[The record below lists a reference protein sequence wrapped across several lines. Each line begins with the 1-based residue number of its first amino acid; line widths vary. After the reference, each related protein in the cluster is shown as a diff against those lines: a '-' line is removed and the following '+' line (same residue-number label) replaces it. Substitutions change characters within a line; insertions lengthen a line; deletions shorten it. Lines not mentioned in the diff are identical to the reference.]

1 MSKMEFIVFILL
13 FAVVCGLLD
22 ARINAKKQRGMK

>member
-1 MSKMEFIVFILL
+1 MSFILFLVL

-22 ARINAKKQRGMK
+22 AKVRRSDSPIRKGVK